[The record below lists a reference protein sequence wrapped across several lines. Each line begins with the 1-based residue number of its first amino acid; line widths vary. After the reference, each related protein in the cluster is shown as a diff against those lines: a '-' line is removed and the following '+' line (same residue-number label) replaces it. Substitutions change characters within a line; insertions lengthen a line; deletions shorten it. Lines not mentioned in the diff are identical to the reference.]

1 MGEAQNAANTPTAG
15 TPSVSKPSKGAV
27 YFQAVRAFSFPASL
41 IPCLL
46 GAMLAMLNGTP
57 VTWWLM
63 PFIAISLL
71 FLHAGSNVISDVD
84 DYKKGVDAKG
94 TLGGSRVLPD
104 NLLSPKEMFR
114 FGVTLF
120 LFAVLFGL
128 PIIFDRGMLVLWLG
142 LIGIVGGFFYT
153 GRPIGYK
160 YIALGDIFIF
170 LLYGPAIVTGTL
182 YALTGVFSTA
192 AALISIPLGLLVTGI
207 LHANNLR
214 DIIHDRKANI
224 KTLATIFGEGFA
236 KGEYIFLIVGAY
248 ITVVLLVVFNI
259 LSVWSLL
266 VFLSLPVALKNMNM
280 IKGIKIE
287 DTGKI
292 AMLDALTAQLTLM
305 FGVLL
310 SISIII
316 TKFAG

>member
-1 MGEAQNAANTPTAG
+1 MGEAQNAANTPSET
-15 TPSVSKPSKGAV
+15 KPSKGAI

-46 GAMLAMLNGTP
+46 GCMLALLYGST
-57 VTWWLM
+57 VIWWLI

-104 NLLSPKEMFR
+104 NLLSSKEMFR
-114 FGVTLF
+114 FGLILF
-120 LFAVLFGL
+120 AFAVLFGL
-128 PIIFDRGMLVLWLG
+128 PIIFERGMLVLWLG
-142 LIGIVGGFFYT
+142 IIGIIGGFFYT

-160 YIALGDIFIF
+160 YVALGDIFIF
-170 LLYGPAIVTGTL
+170 LLYGPAIVTGTF
-182 YALTGVFSTA
+182 YALTGMFFTEVL
-192 AALISIPLGLLVTGI
+192 LISIPLGLLVTGI
-207 LHANNLR
+207 LQANNLR
-214 DIIHDRKANI
+214 DIINDRKANI
-224 KTLATIFGEGFA
+224 KTLATVFGEGFA
-236 KGEYIFLIVGAY
+236 KGEYIFLIAGAY
-248 ITVVLLVVFNI
+248 LTVILLVVFNI

-280 IKGIKIE
+280 IKGVKIE

-292 AMLDALTAQLTLM
+292 AMLDAMTAQLTLM

-310 SISIII
+310 SVSIII
-316 TKFAG
+316 TKVLA

>member
-1 MGEAQNAANTPTAG
+1 MPEEQND
-15 TPSVSKPSKGAV
+15 SKNLSKTAV

-46 GAMLAMLNGTP
+46 GAMLALLEGGN
-57 VTWWLM
+57 VSWYLM

-71 FLHAGSNVISDVD
+71 LLHAGSNVISDVD
-84 DYKKGVDAKG
+84 DYQRGVDAKG

-104 NLLSPKEMFR
+104 ELLSSKEMFR
-114 FGVTLF
+114 FGMILF
-120 LFAVLFGL
+120 SLAVLFGL
-128 PIIFDRGMLVLWLG
+128 PIIFDRGMMILWLG
-142 LIGIVGGFFYT
+142 ILGIVGGFFYT
-153 GRPIGYK
+153 GKPIGFK

-170 LLYGPAIVTGTL
+170 LLYGPAIVTGTF
-182 YALTGVFSTA
+182 YALTGILSLS

-207 LHANNLR
+207 LQANNLR
-214 DIIHDRKANI
+214 DIINDRKANI
-224 KTLATIFGEGFA
+224 KTLATVFGEGFA
-236 KGEYIFLIVGAY
+236 KGEYVFLIAGAY
-248 ITVVLLVVFNI
+248 ITVILLIVFNI
-259 LSVWSLL
+259 LSLWSLI

-292 AMLDALTAQLTLM
+292 AMLDAMTAQLTLM

-316 TKFAG
+316 TKLFG

>member
-1 MGEAQNAANTPTAG
+1 MGEAQNAANTPSET
-15 TPSVSKPSKGAV
+15 KPSKGAV
-27 YFQAVRAFSFPASL
+27 YFQALRAFSFPASM

-46 GAMLAMLNGTP
+46 GAMLALLYGSA

-63 PFIAISLL
+63 PFIAISLI

-114 FGVTLF
+114 FGLILF
-120 LFAVLFGL
+120 AFAVLFGL
-128 PIIFDRGMLVLWLG
+128 PIILDRGMLVLWLG
-142 LIGIVGGFFYT
+142 IIGIVGGFFYT

-160 YIALGDIFIF
+160 YVALGDIFIF
-170 LLYGPAIVTGTL
+170 LLYGPAIVTGTF
-182 YALTGVFSTA
+182 YALTGMFFTEVL
-192 AALISIPLGLLVTGI
+192 LISIPLGLLVTGI
-207 LHANNLR
+207 LQANNLR
-214 DIIHDRKANI
+214 DIINDRKANI
-224 KTLATIFGEGFA
+224 KTLATVFGEGFA
-236 KGEYIFLIVGAY
+236 KGEYIFLIAGAY
-248 ITVVLLVVFNI
+248 LTVILLVVFNI

-280 IKGIKIE
+280 IKGVKIE

-292 AMLDALTAQLTLM
+292 AMLDAMTAQLTLM

-310 SISIII
+310 SVSIII
-316 TKFAG
+316 TKVLA

>member
-1 MGEAQNAANTPTAG
+1 MSEAQNAS
-15 TPSVSKPSKGAV
+15 PSETEKPNAPLSKGAA

-46 GAMLAMLNGTP
+46 GAMLALLYGTE
-57 VTWWLM
+57 VTWWLI

-84 DYKKGVDAKG
+84 DYRKGVDSKD

-104 NLLSPKEMFR
+104 GLLSTKEMFR
-114 FGVTLF
+114 FGMLLF
-120 LFAVLFGL
+120 ALAVLFGL
-128 PIIFDRGMLVLWLG
+128 PIILDRGMMVLWLG
-142 LIGIVGGFFYT
+142 IIGIVGGFFYT

-160 YIALGDIFIF
+160 YVALGDIFIF

-182 YALTGVFSTA
+182 YALTGVFSLT

-236 KGEYIFLIVGAY
+236 KGEYVFLIVGAY
-248 ITVVLLVVFNI
+248 ITVILLVVFGV
-259 LSVWSLL
+259 LSIWALL
-266 VFLSLPVALKNMNM
+266 VFLSLPIALKNMNM
-280 IKGIKIE
+280 IKGVKIE

-292 AMLDALTAQLTLM
+292 AMLDAMTAQLTLM

-310 SISIII
+310 SISLII
-316 TKFAG
+316 TKIVG

>member
-1 MGEAQNAANTPTAG
+1 MSEAQNASK
-15 TPSVSKPSKGAV
+15 TPSKNEQPSKPVLKGAV

-46 GAMLAMLNGTP
+46 GAMLALLYGTDIS
-57 VTWWLM
+57 WYLM

-84 DYKKGVDAKG
+84 DYKHGVDAKD
-94 TLGGSRVLPD
+94 TLGGSRVLPEG
-104 NLLSPKEMFR
+104 LLSPKEMFR
-114 FGVTLF
+114 FGMILF
-120 LFAVLFGL
+120 GLAVLFGF
-128 PIIFDRGMLVLWLG
+128 PIILDRGMMILWLG

-182 YALTGVFSTA
+182 YALTGVFSLS
-192 AALISIPLGLLVTGI
+192 AALISVPLGLLVTGI
-207 LHANNLR
+207 LQANNLR
-214 DIIHDRKANI
+214 DIINDRKANI
-224 KTLATIFGEGFA
+224 KTLATVFGEGFA
-236 KGEYIFLIVGAY
+236 KGEYVFLIVGAY
-248 ITVVLLVVFNI
+248 ITVILLVVFNVLTI
-259 LSVWSLL
+259 WSLL
-266 VFLSLPVALKNMNM
+266 VFLSLPIALKNMNL
-280 IKGIKIE
+280 IKGVKIE

-292 AMLDALTAQLTLM
+292 AMLDAMTAQLTLM

-310 SISIII
+310 SISLII

>member
-1 MGEAQNAANTPTAG
+1 MSEAQNAAK
-15 TPSVSKPSKGAV
+15 TPSNSTSGQPTTGAR

-46 GAMLAMLNGTP
+46 GAVLALLYGNAIS
-57 VTWWLM
+57 WWIM

-84 DYKKGVDAKG
+84 DFKKGVDAKG
-94 TLGGSRVLPD
+94 TLGGSGVIV
-104 NLLSPKEMFR
+104 NGLLSTKQMFR
-114 FGVTLF
+114 FGLILF
-120 LFAVLFGL
+120 TFAVLFGL
-128 PIIFDRGMLVLWLG
+128 PIIMERGMLVLWLG
-142 LIGIVGGFFYT
+142 IIGIVGGFFYT

-160 YIALGDIFIF
+160 YVALGDVFIF
-170 LLYGPAIVTGTL
+170 LLYGPAIVTGTF
-182 YALTGVFSTA
+182 YALTGMFFTEVL
-192 AALISIPLGLLVTGI
+192 LISIPLGLLVTGI
-207 LHANNLR
+207 LQANNLR

-224 KTLATIFGEGFA
+224 KTLATVFGEGFA
-236 KGEYIFLIVGAY
+236 KGEYVFLVAGAY
-248 ITVVLLVVFNI
+248 LTVILLVVFNI
-259 LSVWSLL
+259 LSPWALL

-310 SISIII
+310 SISIVI
-316 TKFAG
+316 TKVIG

>member
-1 MGEAQNAANTPTAG
+1 MSEAQNASKTSSKTDQP
-15 TPSVSKPSKGAV
+15 SKPASKGAI

-46 GAMLAMLNGTP
+46 GAMLALLQGGS
-57 VTWWLM
+57 VSWYLM

-84 DYKKGVDAKG
+84 DYKHGVDAKD
-94 TLGGSRVLPD
+94 TLGGSRVLPEG
-104 NLLSPKEMFR
+104 LLSSKEMFR
-114 FGVTLF
+114 FGMILF
-120 LFAVLFGL
+120 GLAVLFGL
-128 PIIFDRGMLVLWLG
+128 PIIFDRGMMVLWLG
-142 LIGIVGGFFYT
+142 IIGIVGGFFYT

-182 YALTGVFSTA
+182 YALTGVFSLS

-207 LHANNLR
+207 LQANNLR
-214 DIIHDRKANI
+214 DIINDRKANI
-224 KTLATIFGEGFA
+224 KTLATVFGEGFA
-236 KGEYIFLIVGAY
+236 KGEYVFLIVGAY
-248 ITVVLLVVFNI
+248 LTVILLVVFNV

-280 IKGIKIE
+280 IKGVKIE

-292 AMLDALTAQLTLM
+292 AMLDAMTAQLTLM

-316 TKFAG
+316 TKLVG